1 MLLPRKWVLSLGL
14 LATVPSITLAGPFD
28 GKPKSNARP
37 AATRPSAKSSDR
49 SNEEIAKDVAREMKG
64 AGVKGKG
71 VDIVVMDGVA
81 TLTGQ
86 VGSPEQIARATQAA
100 SRVAGVDSV
109 DNQLATKDSGSPIGD
124 QSIQLAQYEAPPQGG
139 YQGAPAAGGP
149 AAGGPLLGPPN
160 QAYSTPPPP
169 VTIPAQP
176 AAGPSN
182 QQVAQGIADKMAQAG
197 LSAYDIEIRFKN
209 GACSLIGEVSNVT
222 EAQNAQRAAQSVPGV
237 QQVLNRLTVNGRPV
251 AAAPQPMGRPGAYPP
266 GLAVGQGQLP
276 PGLPSQAAGH
286 NPMIQQMQMQQM
298 QMERMAQI
306 QQTGM
311 GGPGMDGSP
320 MGAPG
325 MGGRPQGGVT
335 PAGHHMMYNQ
345 PNVPDYAWPTYAQHD
360 NYAAVTYPSQY
371 DASAFPY
378 IGPFYPYPQVPLN
391 WRQSTLEWKD
401 GSWNL
406 RFSTR
411 TDKWWWFMSPNN
423 WH

>member
-28 GKPKSNARP
+28 GKSKSNARP
-37 AATRPSAKSSDR
+37 AASRPDAKSGER
-49 SNEEIAKDVAREMKG
+49 SNEEIAKEVAREMK
-64 AGVKGKG
+64 ANGVKGKG
-71 VDIVVMDGVA
+71 VDIVVMNGVA
-81 TLTGQ
+81 TLSGQ
-86 VGSPEQIARATQAA
+86 VASPEQIARATQAA
-100 SRVAGVDSV
+100 SRVGGVESV
-109 DNQLATKDSGSPIGD
+109 DNLLTAKATASPDGD

-139 YQGAPAAGGP
+139 YGGQAYGGP
-149 AAGGPLLGPPN
+149 VLGVPPQGYSAPPGPM
-160 QAYSTPPPP
+160 
-169 VTIPAQP
+169 TIPSQP

-182 QQVAQGIADKMAQAG
+182 QQVAQGIADKLSQAG

-209 GACSLIGEVSNVT
+209 GACSLIGEVSNVS

-237 QQVLNRLTVNGRPV
+237 MQVMNRLTINGRPV
-251 AAAPQPMGRPGAYPP
+251 AAAAPQGMGRPGAYPP

-276 PGLPSQAAGH
+276 PGLPSQAAGN

-298 QMERMAQI
+298 QMQRMAQI

-311 GGPGMDGSP
+311 GGPGMDGSA

-325 MGGRPQGGVT
+325 MGGRPQSGVT

-345 PNVPDYAWPTYAQHD
+345 PNVPEYAWPTYAQHD

-411 TDKWWWFMSPNN
+411 TDKWWWFANPNN
-423 WH
+423 WQ